1 VPRKARS
8 TAGRPPA
15 AAPPPKPADLP
26 PPPRED
32 LAPIWAA
39 DPRPTATR
47 RRPGPFVRA
56 VRALV
61 ILALLV
67 ATPVVA
73 ALLAYR
79 EATGDSYTQIFD
91 SLQRWIADRS

>member
-1 VPRKARS
+1 MAR
-8 TAGRPPA
+8 RPPA
-15 AAPPPKPADLP
+15 ADRPPKPADLP
-26 PPPRED
+26 PPPRDD

-39 DPRPTATR
+39 DPRPPAPR
-47 RRPGPFVRA
+47 RRPGPVARTL
-56 VRALV
+56 RALV

-79 EATGDSYTQIFD
+79 EATGDTYTQIVD